1 MNTYKNYTYQK
12 LADGR
17 ILANMPTVG
26 DMIFKDESEFKA
38 YIDGYLITQ
47 KFFVEIEKELRND
60 IERHPKFCEGF
71 CEECSNMIFPRM
83 EIVMKERNS
92 KKEPT
97 AETALFEKL
106 ASAFSAYLHGN
117 KKESL
122 NHFAQFGAIIFRCM
136 EYVQKEVEAGT

>member
-47 KFFVEIEKELRND
+47 KFFVEIEKELRNAVTK
-60 IERHPKFCEGF
+60 HPKFCDNFTEDKSGMIWQTR
-71 CEECSNMIFPRM
+71 EECA
-83 EIVMKERNS
+83 KTRNA
-92 KKEPT
+92 KMEPT
-97 AETALFEKL
+97 ADSILFEEIAETFNAYQHGDKKQALKEL
-106 ASAFSAYLHGN
+106 A
-117 KKESL
+117 
-122 NHFAQFGAIIFRCM
+122 QVGAVVFRCM
-136 EYVQKEVEAGT
+136 EFIQKEMEAET